1 MKPRY
6 RLYRRGASGR
16 YYAQDR
22 ITNKQESLGTSD
34 KAEAVRLLNAKNESA
49 YHPAFNIHL
58 ARTYLSAADPTVA
71 TRTWKDVMDA
81 LVRSKVGKDPSTAAR
96 YERGLKQPA
105 LETFR
110 DLPVLQTQPEHILAA
125 IQKGTVS
132 TNNYLRRLHSFAHQ
146 MGWLPWPVLPVKQ
159 WPRMKFK
166 DKRGVTLE
174 EHQRIVTSEKDPERK
189 AFLQLLWHVG
199 ASQIDCASLVA
210 ENIDWHKKTISYRR
224 RKNGMP
230 AVLRFGDEVAGILRT
245 LPNSGP
251 LFPNWC
257 KLRSEERAAKF
268 YSKCKGLGIAGI
280 SLHSY
285 RYAWAE
291 RAKSIGYPERYAQE
305 ALGHSSTA
313 VHRAYAKHANVE
325 LPPLEEYGR

>member
-22 ITNKQESLGTSD
+22 TTNNQESLGTSN

-49 YHPAFNIHL
+49 HHPAFNIHL
-58 ARTYLSAADPTVA
+58 AKTYLSAADPTVA
-71 TRTWKDVMDA
+71 TRTWRYVMDA
-81 LVRSKVGKDPSTAAR
+81 LVGSKAGKDPSTAAR

-110 DLPVLQTQPEHILAA
+110 DLAVLQTQPEHILAA

-132 TNNYLRRLHSFAHQ
+132 TSNYLRRLHGFAHQ

-166 DKRGVTLE
+166 EKRGVTLD
-174 EHQRIVTSEKDPERK
+174 EHQRLVVSEKDPERK
-189 AFLQLLWHVG
+189 AFFQLLWHVG

-210 ENIDWHKKTISYRR
+210 EDIDWSKRTISYRR
-224 RKNGMP
+224 RKNGMQSC
-230 AVLRFGDEVAGILRT
+230 D
-245 LPNSGP
+245 
-251 LFPNWC
+251 
-257 KLRSEERAAKF
+257 SEMKPQGF
-268 YSKCKGLGIAGI
+268 
-280 SLHSY
+280 
-285 RYAWAE
+285 
-291 RAKSIGYPERYAQE
+291 
-305 ALGHSSTA
+305 
-313 VHRAYAKHANVE
+313 
-325 LPPLEEYGR
+325 